1 MFIMLD
7 HTDGKGGLRM
17 THGFFQMLRS
27 GDDRTY
33 GYLRKG
39 GVLLG
44 LLIGLLICAP
54 QTAWADTTVTDS
66 DALYDAINVEETKI
80 SLGRNVE
87 LEIDTS
93 SSGVVIDGNVT
104 IDLCGHQLTAK
115 DSEWATGNVAM
126 FEIGS
131 SGSLTLTD
139 SSADKTGKID
149 VGNNSS
155 LCVVQ
160 TDGGEFTMD
169 GGTIQGGSSQSAVNM
184 NGGTFTMNGGTIT
197 GSYTTGNVSL
207 TDGTMYANGGTI
219 SGQKALVSK
228 GTNIQT
234 QSGPGGT
241 TFKGG
246 VSFDGGTV
254 GGGSYEAYD
263 NYSGSVGVSGIVTI
277 SGGAFKVGVSV
288 TSTNQGIASSLTIT
302 GGTFENAVTFGNKT
316 TAAIS
321 GGTFNGAVE
330 LDENVTAG
338 SSVTGGT
345 FNGTFSA
352 PLTVPTTD
360 ASVNVVFDPA
370 GGSAV
375 DLQSVVKGQKATKPT
390 DPTKDHCIF
399 AGWYKGDDQTAFDF
413 TNTAIT
419 EALTLTAHWTP
430 EKYAL
435 TVSGGAVTSPTGNT
449 TGSYDYNSTV
459 TITANAAPEG
469 YQFKEWT
476 GLDGVTITSGSK
488 TSATVSFHMAGAAMK
503 VEATYEEKPA
513 SGSSSGSGSSSSGSG
528 SSGGSYSGSST
539 YIPPKEPEQE
549 TDKEPTL
556 VERSVTEQQAVQ
568 GVYAWRML
576 QMLHRLTPIRNYS
589 IQLLTQEQQKTLLM
603 KLYPELTD
611 ELWEQYL

>member
-1 MFIMLD
+1 MC
-7 HTDGKGGLRM
+7 
-17 THGFFQMLRS
+17 
-27 GDDRTY
+27 

-44 LLIGLLICAP
+44 LLLGLLICAP
-54 QTAWADTTVTDS
+54 QTAWADTTVSGS
-66 DALYDAINVEETKI
+66 DELYEAIVEHGETYI
-80 SLGRNVE
+80 YLGKNFE
-87 LEIDTS
+87 LEN
-93 SSGVVIDGNVT
+93 SSGDAGVAIIRNVT
-104 IDLCGHQLTAK
+104 IDLKGHKLTAK
-115 DSEWATGNVAM
+115 NNEWTTGNLAM
-126 FEIGS
+126 FEIS
-131 SGSLTLTD
+131 SSCCLTLTD
-139 SSADKTGKID
+139 TGSNGGLS
-149 VGNNSS
+149 VGNNDS

-160 TDGGEFTMD
+160 TDGGEFTMN

-197 GSYTTGNVSL
+197 GSCATGNVSL
-207 TDGTMYANGGTI
+207 TGGTMNANGGTI

-263 NYSGSVGVSGIVTI
+263 AYSSGVGVSGTVTI
-277 SGGAFKVGVSV
+277 SGGAFRVGVSV
-288 TSTNQGIASSLTIT
+288 TNTSTAVTTSLTIT
-302 GGTFENAVTFGNKT
+302 GGTFENAVTFGSST
-316 TAAIS
+316 TATIS
-321 GGTFNGAVE
+321 GGTFNGAVK
-330 LDENVTAG
+330 LDDSVTG
-338 SSVTGGT
+338 SSSVTGGT

-352 PLTVPTTD
+352 PSTVPTTE
-360 ASVNVVFDPA
+360 ASVSVVFDPA

-375 DLQSVVKGQKATKPT
+375 APKSVVKGQKATAPT
-390 DPTKDHCIF
+390 APTKDHYTF
-399 AGWYKGDDQTAFDF
+399 VYRYENDVTVPFDF
-413 TNTAIT
+413 ENTPIT
-419 EALTLTAHWTP
+419 KSLILTAHWTP

-435 TVSGGAVTSPTGNT
+435 TVSGGAVTSPTGGA
-449 TGSYDYNSTV
+449 GSYDYNSIV
-459 TITANAAPEG
+459 TITTKAAPEV

-488 TSATVSFHMAGAAMK
+488 TSETVSFRMAGAAMN

-513 SGSSSGSGSSSSGSG
+513 SGSSSSGSSSSGSSSSGSG
-528 SSGGSYSGSST
+528 SSGGSYSGGST
-539 YIPPKEPEQE
+539 YIPPKESEQE

-556 VERSVTEQQAVQ
+556 AERSVAEQQAVQ

-576 QMLHRLTPIRNYS
+576 QMLHRLTPFRNYS

-611 ELWEQYL
+611 ALWEQYL

>member
-1 MFIMLD
+1 MFTMFD

-27 GDDRTY
+27 GDDRMC

-44 LLIGLLICAP
+44 LLLGLLICAP
-54 QTAWADTTVTDS
+54 QTAWADTTVSDS
-66 DALYDAINVEETKI
+66 AGLYDAIDDEETNI
-80 SLGRNVE
+80 SLDSNVE
-87 LEIDTS
+87 LETNTS
-93 SSGVVIDGNVT
+93 SNGVTISRNVT
-104 IDLCGHQLTAK
+104 IDLNGHKLTAK
-115 DSEWATGNVAM
+115 DNEWATGNLAM
-126 FEIGS
+126 FEIS
-131 SGSLTLTD
+131 PSGSLTLTD
-139 SSADKTGKID
+139 SGSDGELSVGK
-149 VGNNSS
+149 NNDN
-155 LCVVQ
+155 LCVVKA
-160 TDGGEFTMD
+160 GNGAFTMD

-197 GSYTTGNVSL
+197 GSCTTGNVSL

-246 VSFDGGTV
+246 VLFDGGTV

-288 TSTNQGIASSLTIT
+288 TSTDQGIASSLTIT

-488 TSATVSFHMAGAAMK
+488 TSATVSFHMAGEAMN

-556 VERSVTEQQAVQ
+556 VERPVTEQQAVQ

-576 QMLHRLTPIRNYS
+576 QMLHRLTPFRNYS